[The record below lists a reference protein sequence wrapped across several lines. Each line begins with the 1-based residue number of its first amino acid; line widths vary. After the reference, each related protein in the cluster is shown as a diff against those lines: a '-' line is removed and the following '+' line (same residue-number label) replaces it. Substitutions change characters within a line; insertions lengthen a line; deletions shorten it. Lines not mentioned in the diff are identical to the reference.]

1 MTAHAIHRNAR
12 PMRSAMPLLPMS
24 QEDARFWNIFH
35 SRRAASLEAHPS
47 NSRSV
52 EAAKA
57 GGSHV

>member
-1 MTAHAIHRNAR
+1 MTAATIIHNPH
-12 PMRSAMPLLPMS
+12 PMRDSLPLLPMS
-24 QEDARFWNIFH
+24 QEDARFWNILH